1 MPARFSYH
9 TSPSLGGG
17 GGGAVIHG
25 LLKKKKDLS
34 DSYHVPDTV
43 LGLRGAT
50 VNWGEKVSAFEQHP
64 FWKQDK

>member
-1 MPARFSYH
+1 MPVCFSYL
-9 TSPSLGGG
+9 TSPRLGGG
-17 GGGAVIHG
+17 HSRSV
-25 LLKKKKDLS
+25 KKKDLS
-34 DSYHVPDTV
+34 DTYHVPDTV

>member
-1 MPARFSYH
+1 MSACFSYL
-9 TSPSLGGG
+9 TSPRLGA
-17 GGGAVIHG
+17 AVIHG
-25 LLKKKKDLS
+25 LLKKKDSS

-50 VNWGEKVSAFEQHP
+50 VNWGGKVSAFEQHP